1 MAKQK
6 KEKIVYYDDER
17 VTIADMSAVNKKGE
31 RQPAPRV
38 QPKKYSTAK
47 EKWNTYWSAV
57 KMMFMPMLVVLAI
70 ISVLFLLLM
79 WMASGA

>member
-70 ISVLFLLLM
+70 ISVLFL
-79 WMASGA
+79 